1 MFAVQKFVEMIKKKF
16 IPLSGM
22 INGLGL
28 LPPTAPVKVL
38 LRGINFFFII
48 SSKVITFSRYFPAY
62 QTRKGEPTYF
72 VEQIQNSLIS
82 MNWEIDLYKNINPP
96 MNLS

>member
-38 LRGINFFFII
+38 LRGF
-48 SSKVITFSRYFPAY
+48 
-62 QTRKGEPTYF
+62 
-72 VEQIQNSLIS
+72 
-82 MNWEIDLYKNINPP
+82 
-96 MNLS
+96 